1 MNKSRS
7 LTHLFRIALC
17 LCCLC
22 TAVLSAYAQDVYVDN
37 TVTNVGGSIY
47 RWTVFLVGPRHQLD
61 RIKYVDYCLQ
71 DRPSYPNPRRRV
83 ANRKT
88 RFALSEFGYEEFD
101 IRVNIFFNDDTF
113 KTIDYELKLIDRTVP
128 RSQDEYASRIF
139 LRPLVR
145 G

>member
-1 MNKSRS
+1 MNVKICS
-7 LTHLFRIALC
+7 LLTAVLAFG
-17 LCCLC
+17 CLC
-22 TAVLSAYAQDVYVDN
+22 TAVVDAYAQDVYVDN
-37 TVTNVGGSIY
+37 TVTNVGGGIY

-88 RFALSEFGYEEFD
+88 RFALSEFGYKEFY

>member
-1 MNKSRS
+1 MNVKICS
-7 LTHLFRIALC
+7 LLIAVLAFGC
-17 LCCLC
+17 LS
-22 TAVLSAYAQDVYVDN
+22 TAVLGAQAQDVYVDN
-37 TVTNVGGSIY
+37 TVTNVGGGTY

-71 DRPSYPNPRRRV
+71 DRPSYPTPRRRV
-83 ANRKT
+83 SNRKT
-88 RFALSEFGYEEFD
+88 RFALSEFGYKEFF

-113 KTIDYELKLIDRTVP
+113 KTIDYELKLIDITLP